1 MKHLTFTAAL
11 LAALAILLIGS
22 ITLTGCAATQSDE
35 KTVFIAGSF
44 GALSR
49 SVYDGEITLGELKRH
64 GDFMLGTTNGIDGEL
79 IGLDGKYYQ
88 IGAQG
93 KINPADDSWKTPWAS
108 ATFLKVDKV
117 VTVDKELTWEQL
129 KEYLNSQLPT
139 QNIFYAMKIS
149 GTFSYLKAR
158 TLTKLNRPYPTT
170 PYATISQNEPTFEFN
185 NVESTLVTFFS
196 PSCTGD
202 LNYPGYHAHFLN
214 SGNNYGGHVLDCRIA
229 RGSVEIGY
237 VPNLTVNLP
246 QNSEYF
252 KLDFS
257 KPK

>member
-1 MKHLTFTAAL
+1 MVFVLLLPVSIAVAGCTTAQND
-11 LAALAILLIGS
+11 S
-22 ITLTGCAATQSDE
+22 

-79 IGLDGKYYQ
+79 IGLDGKYYR

-93 KINPADDSWKTPWAS
+93 KISPADDSWKTPWAS

-129 KEYLNSQLPT
+129 KEYLTSQLPT

-158 TLTKLNRPYPTT
+158 SLTKLNRPYPTT

-185 NVESTLVTFFS
+185 NVDSTLVTFFS
-196 PSCTGD
+196 PSCIGD
-202 LNYPGYHAHFLN
+202 LNYPGYHAHFIN
-214 SGNNYGGHVLDCRIA
+214 SGNNYGGHVLDCRITK
-229 RGSVEIGY
+229 GSVEIGY
-237 VPNLTVNLP
+237 APNLTVNLP
-246 QNSEYF
+246 QNSEYY

>member
-1 MKHLTFTAAL
+1 MKQRTFTTTL
-11 LAALAILLIGS
+11 LLILAIFLTGS
-22 ITLTGCAATQSDE
+22 IAFSGCATAQGDG

-79 IGLDGKYYQ
+79 IGLDGKFYQ

-93 KINPADDSWKTPWAS
+93 KISPADDAWKTPWSS
-108 ATFLKVDKV
+108 ATFFNTDKF
-117 VTVDKELTWEQL
+117 VTIDKELTWEQL

-139 QNIFYAMKIS
+139 QNIFYAMKIN

-158 TLTKLNRPYPTT
+158 SLTKLNRPYPTT

-185 NVESTLVTFFS
+185 NVDSTLVLIFS
-196 PSCTGD
+196 PSCIGD
-202 LNYPGYHAHFLN
+202 INYPGYHAHFIN
-214 SGNNYGGHVLDCRIA
+214 SDNKYGGHVLDCRMA
-229 RGSVEIGY
+229 KGRVEIEY
-237 VPNLTVNLP
+237 LPNLAVNLP
-246 QNSEYF
+246 QNSEYY